1 MRSWIRCLAM
11 AGLVGSLAWPVG
23 AAIPGTDL
31 VIPAA
36 ARGGGAEGSLW
47 TSAIYMANPNEET
60 ATVTLSWVHRSAQ
73 LTPPDPVT
81 IDVAPGATVTL
92 DDPMLDQFGL
102 EEGGGAFRLQA
113 DQAIVASA
121 AILNRA
127 GGVEF
132 GQGFEAVPTAG
143 GISSGGSGTA
153 VGVSHTDAKRSNVY
167 LMDVS
172 GSGSFATVEVI
183 DADGV
188 QVARRDYGLGA
199 WQPVLQSL
207 DALGVQDLASGTVRI
222 SVAAGAVVGG
232 VSRVDNASGDPIT
245 FAVSTQPPP
254 PGGLAPADI
263 VGRSYTFTAIDPVA
277 GLVVSEVAFE
287 SATTGTIFEFGENR
301 PFTYADYETVTDL
314 ATMVMTIPARQVEN
328 MRVILEWSG
337 ADEGIFAGVVET
349 PEGPYA
355 TGGTFVDITEP

>member
-1 MRSWIRCLAM
+1 
-11 AGLVGSLAWPVG
+11 
-23 AAIPGTDL
+23 
-31 VIPAA
+31 
-36 ARGGGAEGSLW
+36 
-47 TSAIYMANPNEET
+47 
-60 ATVTLSWVHRSAQ
+60 
-73 LTPPDPVT
+73 
-81 IDVAPGATVTL
+81 
-92 DDPMLDQFGL
+92 
-102 EEGGGAFRLQA
+102 
-113 DQAIVASA
+113 
-121 AILNRA
+121 
-127 GGVEF
+127 
-132 GQGFEAVPTAG
+132 
-143 GISSGGSGTA
+143 
-153 VGVSHTDAKRSNVY
+153 
-167 LMDVS
+167 
-172 GSGSFATVEVI
+172 
-183 DADGV
+183 
-188 QVARRDYGLGA
+188 
-199 WQPVLQSL
+199 VLQSL

-349 PEGPYA
+349 PRGSVRHWRHLCRHHRA
-355 TGGTFVDITEP
+355 LSRVVLGTRGVIVARGAVVASSLAIGDKVSDRGRGAWPVPPGIRGRNRPLHWIGMELT